1 MNPISAAGQGL
12 IAAQTRFNASASNVA
27 SAGADISPA
36 AIVDMLQSKT
46 SFQAAAQVV
55 RVTSRMTDSL
65 LDILA

>member
-12 IAAQTRFNASASNVA
+12 IAAQTRFNTAATSVA
-27 SAGADISPA
+27 NEGGDVSPGAI
-36 AIVDMLQSKT
+36 IDMLQSKT

-55 RVTSRMTDSL
+55 RVTSQMTDSL